1 LRRSRIDTLDF
12 VRLTAAFD
20 GARAANPSLQTWKPT
35 TSDLRA
41 ALLGASDSAALGGL
55 LAYAYAHDGSLQDMG
70 YADAVGQLG
79 LAGFGSAAQSIIA
92 SAGQSGGGVAPL
104 SAPAGAALLRSTDA
118 EAAASTLVTDDPGLA
133 FITLADE
140 GAVAMASEIAFLF
153 AGTSGAEDVS
163 SELPGATSKAP
174 DLSFSMTGAPVP
186 FTGVTAITPL
196 GSSEALAP
204 GASDLMAASPDGAVP
219 TLMDEKALADRSGG
233 LIGDDP
239 SLATESASTS
249 RQSASLPA
257 APSADTD
264 LDAIADGPLFPA
276 SALLRMAMTPLAEE
290 NEERIAKH
298 RSRVPD
304 AAVPAQWDAID
315 AWSALQ
321 QANLAFA
328 AEPISWRA
336 DPGLGFGAAEAE
348 RFESDVPA
356 WQVQRIERAAAFRLV
371 QLS

>member
-1 LRRSRIDTLDF
+1 
-12 VRLTAAFD
+12 
-20 GARAANPSLQTWKPT
+20 
-35 TSDLRA
+35 
-41 ALLGASDSAALGGL
+41 
-55 LAYAYAHDGSLQDMG
+55 
-70 YADAVGQLG
+70 
-79 LAGFGSAAQSIIA
+79 
-92 SAGQSGGGVAPL
+92 
-104 SAPAGAALLRSTDA
+104 
-118 EAAASTLVTDDPGLA
+118 
-133 FITLADE
+133 
-140 GAVAMASEIAFLF
+140 
-153 AGTSGAEDVS
+153 
-163 SELPGATSKAP
+163 
-174 DLSFSMTGAPVP
+174 MTGAPVP

-219 TLMDEKALADRSGG
+219 TLVDEKALADRSGG

-290 NEERIAKH
+290 NAERIAKH
-298 RSRVPD
+298 RSRVPG